1 VNSQNLSGGNIDGAD
16 IVNTRNE
23 AAAEPVSYRTNLGP
37 VDFEADA
44 RDLPVSGRLPP
55 ALEGLLVRNGPNPM
69 FAGEDANE
77 HWFLGDGMLHGFHF
91 AGGRVRYLNR
101 WVRTQRWLAE
111 NAAQRALAASFDPN
125 DPNAPDFGDGVANTN
140 IAWHAGRLLALE
152 EGHLPIGIEPS
163 SLATLGPVDFA
174 GRVNGPFTAHPKV
187 DPATGELLFFGYGTP
202 ADLSA
207 GMSYGTLDARGNVT
221 RFDRFD
227 APYAS
232 MVHDF
237 MVTEAHVLFPVMPLA
252 ASLDRARRGLPPF
265 AWEPERGTRVGVMR
279 RDAGTQSIEWW
290 SAPSC
295 YVFHVMNAW
304 EANGRIHADVMQF
317 ATPPKFTWPDGS
329 PIEEQGPARLCRWT
343 FDLSRAERVVE
354 QEWLSDAPGEFPR
367 IDERFAGRAYRH
379 GWFAGHGE
387 DAPFSRIVHIDHA
400 TREVESYELAVPDC
414 TSEPVFVASSSD
426 SPEGDGWI
434 LAVVYRGETR
444 LSDLLVFDAAHVAK
458 GPVASVAV
466 PYRVPNG
473 FHGNWVPA
481 GALHSPLHSPLH
493 SSLQNPLQSSSQLA

>member
-1 VNSQNLSGGNIDGAD
+1 
-16 IVNTRNE
+16 VNTRIE
-23 AAAEPVSYRTNLGP
+23 AVAEPVSYRTNLGP
-37 VDFEADA
+37 VDIEADA
-44 RDLPVSGRLPP
+44 CDLPVSGHLPC

-69 FAGEDANE
+69 FAGEDASE
-77 HWFLGDGMLHGFHF
+77 HWFLGDGMLHGFQF

-101 WVRTQRWLAE
+101 WVRTQRWFAE
-111 NAAQRALAASFDPN
+111 NAAQRALAASFDPY
-125 DPNAPDFGDGVANTN
+125 DPDAQGFGDGVANTN

-174 GRVNGPFTAHPKV
+174 GRVEGPFTAHPKV

-202 ADLSA
+202 DDLGA
-207 GMSYGTLDARGNVT
+207 GMSYGTIDASGNVT
-221 RFDRFD
+221 RFDRFE

-237 MVTEAHVLFPVMPLA
+237 MFTEAHVLFPVMPLT
-252 ASLDRARRGLPPF
+252 ASLERARRGLPPF
-265 AWEPERGTRVGVMR
+265 AWEPGRGTRVGVMR
-279 RDAGTQSIEWW
+279 RDAGTESIEWW

-329 PIEEQGPARLCRWT
+329 PIEDQGPARPCRWT
-343 FDLSRAERVVE
+343 FDLNAAERVVK
-354 QEWLSDAPGEFPR
+354 QEWLSDATGEFPR
-367 IDERFAGRAYRH
+367 IDERFAGSAYRH
-379 GWFAGHGE
+379 GWFAGHAE
-387 DAPFSRIVHIDHA
+387 DAPFSRIVHIDHHTQA
-400 TREVESYELAVPDC
+400 VESYDLAVSDC
-414 TSEPVFVASSSD
+414 TSEPVFVASSAD
-426 SPEGDGWI
+426 APEGDGWI
-434 LAVVYRGETR
+434 LAVVYRGKTR
-444 LSDLLVFDAAHVAK
+444 LSDLLIFDALQVSK

-481 GALHSPLHSPLH
+481 GALQRGHE
-493 SSLQNPLQSSSQLA
+493 QQS